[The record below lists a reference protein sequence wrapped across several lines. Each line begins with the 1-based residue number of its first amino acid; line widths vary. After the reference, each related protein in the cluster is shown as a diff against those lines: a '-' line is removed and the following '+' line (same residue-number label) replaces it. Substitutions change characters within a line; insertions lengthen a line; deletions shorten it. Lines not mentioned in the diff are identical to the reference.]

1 MQALIWRRSLF
12 LFLRFIMRYRSIS
25 YILKESGT
33 KVKDII
39 CILLGI
45 ILLSIGPKLILGI
58 IFTAG
63 IYYFLY
69 MLFTGLFGGSSCD
82 SGGGGSHDESDP
94 GDGWHGTGNPYV

>member
-1 MQALIWRRSLF
+1 
-12 LFLRFIMRYRSIS
+12 MRYRRIS
-25 YILKESGT
+25 YILKERGT

-63 IYYFLY
+63 IYWFLY
-69 MLFTGLFGGSSCD
+69 MLFTGLASGSDSGSGDGSS
-82 SGGGGSHDESDP
+82 HESDP